1 METGK
6 RIIKNTAFLTGG
18 KILGDFLVFFF
29 LTYFGRVFGSEIL
42 GKYAF
47 AMSIGGILTVVYS
60 LGFNTLT
67 TREVSRDRSQN
78 AKYLGN
84 LLITRGVLSLIVWS
98 LLGIVF
104 WFTPLSFDTKSIIL
118 LITGYH
124 VFYNLTGLL
133 RCAFIAHQE
142 MQYPAVLEVFHRLII
157 LSIGG
162 ACIFFLK
169 NPVMTVA
176 VYPLSALVMF
186 LVGFFVF
193 HQKYGLPDFDFDP
206 SFVKK
211 CIIESIPFLLI
222 RALTQFYGRIG
233 IVILT
238 LLKGAAAAGT
248 FAAGDRLFVV
258 VTTTMTMF
266 SASLFPVMSQYSVQS
281 KEKLM
286 KLSIQTSR
294 ILIISLLPLSLIIYI
309 LSPEVISITFGE
321 QFSDSAAVL
330 QTLIWA
336 LIFIG
341 LNYILSN
348 FLIVNNR
355 QNVLVKIRTVIY
367 GLHLLIS
374 FVLVWRFDYMG
385 LACARL
391 LSEVL
396 LFVAALFYIQRS
408 FEKIPILRMMLVPLF
423 ACSAGILVHQQ
434 MEAWPLWFVLPCV
447 VALYLVLLVF
457 SRGVELHDLRYLKQI
472 FSTRTA
478 RRIKN
483 ECNLYK

>member
-29 LTYFGRVFGSEIL
+29 LAYFGRIFGLEIL

-84 LLITRGVLSLIVWS
+84 LLITRGVLSLIVWG
-98 LLGIVF
+98 LVGIVL
-104 WFTPLSFDTKSIIL
+104 WFTPLSFDTKIIIL

-124 VFYNLTGLL
+124 VFYKLTGLL

-142 MQYPAVLEVFHRLII
+142 MQYPAFLEFFHRLII
-157 LSIGG
+157 LSLGG

-169 NPVMTVA
+169 NPVMTLA
-176 VYPLSALVMF
+176 VYPLSTLMMF

-193 HQKYGLPDFDFDP
+193 HKKYGLPDFDFDS

-211 CIIESIPFLLI
+211 CIIESIPFLFI
-222 RALTQFYGRIG
+222 MVLTQFYDRIG

-238 LLKGAAAAGT
+238 LLKGEAASGT

-266 SASLFPVMSQYSVQS
+266 SASLFPVMSQYSVQA
-281 KEKLM
+281 KEKLI

-294 ILIISLLPLSLIIYI
+294 ILIVLLLPLSLLIYI
-309 LSPEVISITFGE
+309 LSPEVIAITFGE
-321 QFSDSAAVL
+321 KFSDSAAVL
-330 QTLIWA
+330 QTLTWA

-341 LNYILSN
+341 LNSILSN
-348 FLIVNNR
+348 FLIVKDR
-355 QNVLVKIRTVIY
+355 QNVLLKIRTVIY
-367 GLHLLIS
+367 GLHLLTS
-374 FVLVWRFDYMG
+374 FALIWRFDYQG

-396 LFVAALFYIQRS
+396 LFIATLFCIQRS
-408 FEKIPILRMMLVPLF
+408 FEKIPVLRMMLVPSF
-423 ACSAGILVHQQ
+423 ACCVGILIYQQ

-447 VALYLVLLVF
+447 VAVYLVLLF
-457 SRGVELHDLRYLKQI
+457 FPRGIEINDLLYLKQI
-472 FSTRTA
+472 FSTRTDTSD
-478 RRIKN
+478 
-483 ECNLYK
+483 